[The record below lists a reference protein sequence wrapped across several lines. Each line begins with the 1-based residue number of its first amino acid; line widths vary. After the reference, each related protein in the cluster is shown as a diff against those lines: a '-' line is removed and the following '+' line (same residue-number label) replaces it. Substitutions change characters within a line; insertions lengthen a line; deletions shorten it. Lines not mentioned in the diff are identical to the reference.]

1 MLSMLLVG
9 LTGGIGAGK
18 STVAA
23 MLQRRGATVIDA
35 DDLARRA
42 VRTGTPAFERIV
54 EVFGDEVVAADG
66 ELDRAALAAIV
77 FADQER
83 RRELERITHPEV
95 ARLLRDALEPLRE
108 TDDVVVYASPLMVES
123 GMSDACDVLVVVA
136 APAEEQLRRVGAQRG
151 LAESDVRARMAAQA
165 SDDERA
171 AEADVILDNG
181 GTLEELEAQVD
192 HLWRDLEHTVRER
205 ADTRRV
211 EED

>member
-1 MLSMLLVG
+1 MLLVG

-23 MLQRRGATVIDA
+23 MLEERGARVIDA

-42 VRTGTPAFERIV
+42 VRSGTATFDRIV
-54 EVFGDEVVAADG
+54 ERFGSDVVGTDG

-77 FADQER
+77 FADPDR

-95 ARLLRDALEPLRE
+95 ARMLQEALEPFRS
-108 TDDVVVYASPLMVES
+108 TVDVVVYASPLIVES
-123 GMSDACDVLVVVA
+123 GMTDACDVVVVVA
-136 APAEEQLRRVGAQRG
+136 APAEDQLRRVGAQRG
-151 LAESDVRARMAAQA
+151 MSESDVRARMAAQA

-171 AEADVILDNG
+171 ASADVILDNG

-192 HLWRDLEHTVRER
+192 RLWRDLERTARER
-205 ADTRRV
+205 ASARDV
-211 EED
+211 EDD

>member
-1 MLSMLLVG
+1 MLLVG

-42 VRTGTPAFERIV
+42 VRKGTPAFERVV
-54 EVFGDEVVAADG
+54 EAFGDEVVGADE
-66 ELDRAALAAIV
+66 ELDRAALASIV
-77 FADQER
+77 FADPER

-95 ARLLRDALEPLRE
+95 ARLLRDALEPLRD
-108 TDDVVVYASPLMVES
+108 TGDVVVYASPLMVES

-151 LAESDVRARMAAQA
+151 LAESDVRARMAAQP

-171 AEADVILDNG
+171 AEADVILDNC
-181 GTLEELEAQVD
+181 GTLEELEPQVD
-192 HLWRDLEHTVRER
+192 RLWRDLERTARER
-205 ADTRRV
+205 AGAHEVD
-211 EED
+211 ED